1 MLCVLCFRWVTD
13 CFYSTPDTPRAPR
26 NWYDT
31 VIRKWWRLID
41 PWLRLWTGAQNSQ
54 LKWHQQ
60 SLEFLMRQIHVTCDS
75 RFVKSC
81 FLIILVFFQVS
92 FKCNLFHE
100 DLLSTRITFW
110 AYWYHLIQHSTN
122 SRCFFFKFEC
132 MCAALSS

>member
-1 MLCVLCFRWVTD
+1 MIERVPYLWPYTHMTGLIFKSVLMKLMTDLTD
-13 CFYSTPDTPRAPR
+13 CYFVADVMCALFPMGHWLLLQYSRAPR

-81 FLIILVFFQVS
+81 FS
-92 FKCNLFHE
+92 FSPKFPLSATCSTKTYFLHE
-100 DLLSTRITFW
+100 
-110 AYWYHLIQHSTN
+110 
-122 SRCFFFKFEC
+122 
-132 MCAALSS
+132 